1 MLKQTKT
8 IYTVE
13 KIDGQKIYLKNEDGI
28 ILNKFYK
35 PYQLLKVN
43 EVQKYEVNNEDQ
55 EKEHKQ
61 IQTKRKQD
69 KKLKAVGIDESN
81 IIENKRQRKPKKIFD
96 L

>member
-1 MLKQTKT
+1 M
-8 IYTVE
+8 
-13 KIDGQKIYLKNEDGI
+13 
-28 ILNKFYK
+28 
-35 PYQLLKVN
+35 KVN

-69 KKLKAVGIDESN
+69 KILKAVGIDESN
-81 IIENKRQRKPKKIFD
+81 IIESKRERKPKKKIFD